1 MFQPKIK
8 YVASGQYLVAKSEPL
23 ILQAILGTCVGVAVY
38 DTKNRVGGLL
48 HLLLPEPVSLHMT
61 GQPERYASTG
71 LPLFLDALYKSGA
84 KKDSMRVVIAGG
96 ALVGPINEQ
105 DLALDIGGKTSEI
118 VKNILDRH
126 HLNIEASE
134 TGGVFTCSLIL
145 DMAKWKVKIEPSYNA
160 RIHSNAALP
169 PPDRAKVVKAID
181 KILPIPQV
189 ALKVLRIIHNDDY
202 CTPAIAKEIK
212 KDQVLSAKTL
222 AICNSAMFGLRH
234 RLESLEDALVLL
246 GRNRFVQMVL
256 SEAVKNYFNQTDF
269 GYSLCKG
276 GLYHHAVG
284 TATITE
290 KIASSHTPGS
300 FSSMAYIAG
309 LMHDIG
315 KVVLDQHISCTYPYL
330 YRLENNESMNMIEIE
345 RQAFDID
352 HCEVGALLAE
362 KWGLP
367 DIFVDTIRHH
377 HQPDQSTSGSNL
389 PHMVYLADIIM
400 SQFQACL
407 EIERVN
413 LSQLSSALVKTGLQL
428 AQFPSLVDLVPDQMV
443 NAFED

>member
-8 YVASGQYLVAKSEPL
+8 YVASGQYLVSKSEPL

-38 DTKNRVGGLL
+38 DVKKRVGGLL
-48 HLLLPEPVSLHMT
+48 HLLLPEPVSLNMT
-61 GQPERYASTG
+61 AHPERYASTG
-71 LPLFLDALYKSGA
+71 LPLFLEALYKAGA
-84 KKDSMRVVIAGG
+84 KKESMRVVIAGG

-118 VKNILDRH
+118 VKNILDLH

-134 TGGVFTCSLIL
+134 TGGVFTCSLSL
-145 DMAKWKVKIEPSYNA
+145 DLTKWKVKIEPSYDAKINSTITMPA
-160 RIHSNAALP
+160 
-169 PPDRAKVVKAID
+169 PDRARVVNAID

-202 CTPAIAKEIK
+202 CTSAIANEIK

-246 GRNRFVQMVL
+246 GRNRLVQLVL
-256 SEAVKNYFNQTDF
+256 SAAVKNYFIQTDF
-269 GYSLCKG
+269 GYSICKG

-284 TATITE
+284 TAIITE
-290 KIASSHTPGS
+290 KIAAHTAGS

-330 YRLENNESMNMIEIE
+330 YRFGNDKSMNMLEIE
-345 RQAFDID
+345 RETFGID
-352 HCEVGALLAE
+352 HSEVGALLAE

-367 DIFVDTIRHH
+367 DIFVDTIQHH
-377 HQPDQSTSGSNL
+377 HQPEKSTSDSNL

-400 SQFQACL
+400 SQFQAGL
-407 EIERVN
+407 EIERLN
-413 LSQLSSALVKTGLQL
+413 LSQLSSAMAKTGLQL
-428 AQFPSLVDLVPDQMV
+428 TQFPSLVDLVPNQMV
-443 NAFED
+443 NSFDD